1 MFETL
6 KFNMMNLVLLSN
18 EASFTDNQKY
28 NVHDMT
34 NIGDRQSVGGGEI
47 LNYVGNEAE
56 VVWKY
61 MNKAMIDHFENFTL
75 YKIILCLLIIL
86 IAVMIAV
93 RILGIRSIGKD
104 EGVRAELDNVK
115 TLRRTEANI
124 LAKQRRLI
132 RLKSIMKAFGLEP
145 NATAVDYMNYNLK
158 RAGILNPS
166 GDRALDAYEFNAYVK
181 TGTLITAAICILI
194 MIFSNLAM
202 GVILLSISLLLWGM
216 LPNTFVRS
224 EAVRRDKV
232 IRDNFFDF
240 YAEIHYI
247 LKDGGQVPLAKKIRA
262 YSKSV
267 RNKPEMVQ
275 FADNCAELMDTYGE
289 YQGTLYIAKEY
300 KEIPEVGKL
309 MRLIRQLNDNADI
322 SKDLDGFRE
331 QLMVEKQ
338 LKMEAAQKK
347 LIEKARWSFNILL
360 IVLVQAILSAMAIYL
375 PDLGGIGS
383 IL

>member
-56 VVWKY
+56 VIWKY

-202 GVILLSISLLLWGM
+202 GAILLSISLLLWGM

>member
-1 MFETL
+1 MFESI
-6 KFNMMNLVLLSN
+6 KFNMMNLILLSN
-18 EASFTDNQKY
+18 ETSFTDKQAH
-28 NVHDMT
+28 NVNDMT

-47 LNYVGNEAE
+47 LNFIGNEAE
-56 VVWKY
+56 VAWKY
-61 MNKAMIDHFENFTL
+61 MNKELINHFENFTL
-75 YKIILCLLIIL
+75 YKIGLCVLITILAVL
-86 IAVMIAV
+86 IALK
-93 RILGIRSIGKD
+93 ILGIRSIGKD
-104 EGVRAELDNVK
+104 EGVRAELDNIK
-115 TLRRTEANI
+115 TLRRTEASI

-132 RLKSIMKAFGLEP
+132 KLKSIMRAFGLEP
-145 NATAVDYMNYNLK
+145 NNTAVEYMNYNLK
-158 RAGILNPS
+158 RAGILAPS
-166 GDRALDAYEFNAYVK
+166 GDRTLDAYEFNAYVK
-181 TGTLITAAICILI
+181 TGTILTAVVCIFI
-194 MIFSNLAM
+194 MIFNNLAM
-202 GVILLSISLLLWGM
+202 GLILLCISLILWGI
-216 LPNTFVRS
+216 LPNTIVRS
-224 EAVRRDKV
+224 EAVRRDQV

-247 LKDGGQVPLAKKIRA
+247 LKDGGNVPLAKKIRNYA
-262 YSKSV
+262 KSI

-275 FADNCAELMDTYGE
+275 FADNCAELMDTHGE

-331 QLMVEKQ
+331 QLMTEKQ

-347 LIEKARWSFNILL
+347 LIEKARWSFNILMV
-360 IVLVQAILSAMAIYL
+360 ILVQAIISAMAIYL